1 MILHN
6 NVIDT
11 TLSNEIKVLLLDTLD
26 LYYVAPINSFSNF
39 GVVNVPYMAT
49 IFAQHIKEV
58 PEDALKVFSN
68 AKFIN
73 VRLSW
78 EIV

>member
-1 MILHN
+1 
-6 NVIDT
+6 VKDFDT
-11 TLSNEIKVLLLDTLD
+11 VKVLLLDTLD
-26 LYYVAPINSFSNF
+26 LYYVAPINKFSNF

-49 IFAQHIKEV
+49 LFAQHIIKI
-58 PEDALKVFSN
+58 PEDALSIFSN
-68 AKFIN
+68 AKFIT

>member
-1 MILHN
+1 MILQN
-6 NVIDT
+6 SALGT
-11 TLSNEIKVLLLDTLD
+11 MLSNEIRVLLLDTLD

-49 IFAQHIKEV
+49 LFAQHIKEI
-58 PEDALKVFSN
+58 PEDVLKVFSS